1 MELATCK
8 EVARVPLLR
17 NHQHVQGRRNE
28 IQSGGAT
35 EHFKVL
41 SATMVGRQ
49 ENFLN
54 SSHSRMAKTVT
65 F

>member
-41 SATMVGRQ
+41 SATMAGPQ
-49 ENFLN
+49 EKFLN
-54 SSHSRMAKTVT
+54 SRHSRMAKTVT